1 MGQRKE
7 SGSWVI
13 DSKMKVLMVISQFY
27 PIIGGAEKQAE
38 LLAKTLRERG
48 VQVSIVTGWWKFGT
62 THKETKNGIR
72 IVRNFSCWGMFGIAG
87 VRAFGFF
94 AYALALG
101 IYLLMHRKEYDII
114 HVHQVLY
121 PAFVSTLIG
130 KGILKKPVLAKMG
143 CSGLTSDIRNLKR
156 FPFGIFQL
164 RYLIKK
170 LDYLVTVN
178 NEGGEEYQ
186 ALGSPLE
193 RIQHIPNGVAPS
205 LDGKTHYDQV
215 LFLITSVRLDK
226 QKGIDILLKA
236 WARVVTHENNLNLL
250 IIGKGP
256 HEREFKDLCQSLGI
270 SDSVKFMGEVIQV
283 EEHLKKS
290 DIFVL
295 ASRAEGMS
303 NSLLEAMSHGLTCIA
318 TNISGNAEIMGIGEN
333 SRIPKGNFMATPN
346 GLLFQPE
353 DIDGLARAI
362 LFLVRNPKERENLGR
377 SGRQYIQK
385 NFSIDLVADKY
396 ITLYQRMLDRKS

>member
-1 MGQRKE
+1 
-7 SGSWVI
+7 
-13 DSKMKVLMVISQFY
+13 MKVLMVISQFH
-27 PIIGGAEKQAE
+27 PIIGGAERQAQF
-38 LLAKTLRERG
+38 LAQKLIEKG
-48 VQVSIVTGWWKFGT
+48 LQVKVVTGWWKLRT
-62 THKETKNGIR
+62 PRKETINGVKVFRNFCCWGLFGIR
-72 IVRNFSCWGMFGIAG
+72 GMRFLG
-87 VRAFGFF
+87 VFF
-94 AYALALG
+94 YAISLG
-101 IYLLMHRKEYDII
+101 IYLLTNRKEYDII

-121 PAFVSTLIG
+121 PAFISTFIA

-156 FPFGIFQL
+156 FPFGSLQL

-178 NEGGEEYQ
+178 NEGGEEFH
-186 ALGSPLE
+186 ALGYPSG
-193 RIQHIPNGVAPS
+193 RILSIPNGVALPS
-205 LDGKTHYDQV
+205 DGKGKYDQV
-215 LFLITSVRLDK
+215 LFVITTVRLDK

-236 WARVVTHENNLNLL
+236 WAGVVTHENNLNLL

-256 HEREFKDLCQSLGI
+256 HERELKDLCQSLGI

-283 EEHLKKS
+283 EEQLKKS

-318 TNISGNAEIMGIGEN
+318 TNISGNAELMGMGEN
-333 SRIPKGNFMATPN
+333 SRIPKGNFTATPN

-353 DIDGLARAI
+353 DIDGLTKAI
-362 LFLVRNPKERENLGR
+362 LFLVRNPKKRENLGR

-385 NFSIDLVADKY
+385 NFSIDLVAEKY
-396 ITLYQRMLDRKS
+396 ITLYQRMLNRKS

>member
-1 MGQRKE
+1 
-7 SGSWVI
+7 
-13 DSKMKVLMVISQFY
+13 MKVLMVISQFL
-27 PIIGGAEKQAE
+27 PMIGGAEKQAK
-38 LLAKTLRERG
+38 LLAQALIKRG
-48 VQVSIVTGWWKFGT
+48 ITVGIVTGWWKFGT
-62 THKETKNGIR
+62 
-72 IVRNFSCWGMFGIAG
+72 
-87 VRAFGFF
+87 
-94 AYALALG
+94 
-101 IYLLMHRKEYDII
+101 HRKEVIDGISVFRNFCCWGIFGLKRNRAIRMVGGLIYMTSLAAYLFFHRREYDIL

-143 CSGLTSDIRNLKR
+143 CSGLTSDIKNIRH
-156 FPFGIFQL
+156 FPLGGLQL

-170 LDYLVTVN
+170 MDYLVTVN
-178 NEGGEEYQ
+178 KEGGEEFH
-186 ALGSPLE
+186 ALGYPSG
-193 RIQHIPNGVAPS
+193 RILSIPNGVALPS
-205 LDGKTHYDQV
+205 DGKGKYDQV
-215 LFLITSVRLDK
+215 LFVITTVRLDK

-236 WARVVTHENNLNLL
+236 WARVVTNENNLNLL

-256 HEREFKDLCQSLGI
+256 HERELKDLCQSLGI

-318 TNISGNAEIMGIGEN
+318 TNISGNAELMGMGEN
-333 SRIPKGNFMATPN
+333 SRIPKENFTATPN

-353 DIDGLARAI
+353 DIDGLTKAI

-385 NFSIDLVADKY
+385 NFSIDLVTEKY
-396 ITLYQRMLDRKS
+396 ITLYQRMLNRKS

>member
-1 MGQRKE
+1 MR
-7 SGSWVI
+7 
-13 DSKMKVLMVISQFY
+13 VLMVISQFF
-27 PIIGGAEKQAE
+27 PIIGGAEKQAQ
-38 LLAKTLRERG
+38 LLAKTLLQKGIE
-48 VQVSIVTGWWKFGT
+48 VKILTGWWKLGT
-62 THKETKNGIR
+62 AHKETKNEIR
-72 IVRNFSCWGMFGIAG
+72 IVRNFSCWGMFGIKGLRTLG
-87 VRAFGFF
+87 VFF
-94 AYALALG
+94 YAVSLG
-101 IYLLMHRKEYDII
+101 IYLLMHQKEYDII

-121 PAFVSTLIG
+121 PAFVSSLIG

-156 FPFGIFQL
+156 FPFGTFQL

-178 NEGGEEYQ
+178 NEGREEYQ

-193 RIQHIPNGVAPS
+193 RIQHIPNGVAS
-205 LDGKTHYDQV
+205 FLDGKTHYDQV
-215 LFLITSVRLDK
+215 LFLITTVRLDK

-256 HEREFKDLCQSLGI
+256 HEREFKDLSRSLGI

-283 EEHLKKS
+283 EEYLQNS

-318 TNISGNAEIMGIGEN
+318 TNISGNAELMGMGEN

-353 DIDGLARAI
+353 DIDGLTKAI
-362 LFLVRNPKERENLGR
+362 LFLANNPKERENLGR

-385 NFSIDLVADKY
+385 NFSIDLVAEKY
-396 ITLYQRMLDRKS
+396 ITLYQRMLNRKS

>member
-1 MGQRKE
+1 
-7 SGSWVI
+7 
-13 DSKMKVLMVISQFY
+13 MVISQFH
-27 PIIGGAEKQAE
+27 PIIGGAERQAQF
-38 LLAKTLRERG
+38 LAQKLIEKG
-48 VQVSIVTGWWKFGT
+48 LQVKVVTGWWKLRT
-62 THKETKNGIR
+62 PRKENIDGVK
-72 IVRNFSCWGMFGIAG
+72 VFRNFCCWGLFGIKGMRFLG
-87 VRAFGFF
+87 VFF
-94 AYALALG
+94 YAISLG
-101 IYLLMHRKEYDII
+101 IYLLTHRKEYDII

-130 KGILKKPVLAKMG
+130 KGILKKPILAKMG

-156 FPFGIFQL
+156 FPFGTLQL

-178 NEGGEEYQ
+178 NEGREEYQ

-193 RIQHIPNGVAPS
+193 RIQHIPNGVAS
-205 LDGKTHYDQV
+205 FLDGKTHYDQV
-215 LFLITSVRLDK
+215 LFVITTVRLDK

-256 HEREFKDLCQSLGI
+256 HEREFKDLCQSLRI
-270 SDSVKFMGEVIQV
+270 SDSVKFMGGVIQV
-283 EEHLKKS
+283 GEHLKKS

-318 TNISGNAEIMGIGEN
+318 TNISGNAELMGMGEN
-333 SRIPKGNFMATPN
+333 GRIPKGNFMATPN

-353 DIDGLARAI
+353 DIDGLTKAI

-396 ITLYQRMLDRKS
+396 ITLYQRMLNRKS

>member
-1 MGQRKE
+1 
-7 SGSWVI
+7 
-13 DSKMKVLMVISQFY
+13 MKVLMVISQFH
-27 PIIGGAEKQAE
+27 PIIGGAERQAQI
-38 LLAKTLRERG
+38 LAQKLIKKG
-48 VQVSIVTGWWKFGT
+48 LQVEVVTGWWKLRT
-62 THKETKNGIR
+62 PRKETING
-72 IVRNFSCWGMFGIAG
+72 VKVFRNFCSWGLFGIKGMRFLG
-87 VRAFGFF
+87 VFF
-94 AYALALG
+94 YALSLG

-121 PAFVSTLIG
+121 PAFVSALIG
-130 KGILKKPVLAKMG
+130 KVILKKPVLAKMG
-143 CSGLTSDIRNLKR
+143 CSGLTSDIKNIRH
-156 FPFGIFQL
+156 FPLGSLQL

-170 LDYLVTVN
+170 MDYLVTVN
-178 NEGGEEYQ
+178 HEGIEEFQ
-186 ALGSPLE
+186 ALGSPLG
-193 RIQHIPNGVAPS
+193 RIQYIPNGVAPS

-215 LFLITSVRLDK
+215 LFLITTVRLDK

-236 WARVVTHENNLNLL
+236 WARVVSHENNLNLL

-270 SDSVKFMGEVIQV
+270 SNSVKFMGEVTQV
-283 EEHLKKS
+283 EKHLKKS

-303 NSLLEAMSHGLTCIA
+303 NALLEAMSHGLTCIA
-318 TNISGNAEIMGIGEN
+318 TNISGNAELMGMGGN

-353 DIDGLARAI
+353 DIDGLTKAI

-385 NFSIDLVADKY
+385 NFSIDLVAEKY
-396 ITLYQRMLDRKS
+396 ITLYQRMLNRKS